1 MNAAV
6 DTEALSCQELVE
18 LVTEYLE
25 GALTGA
31 ELQRFE
37 QHLAVCGKCQQYLV
51 QLRAA
56 IATTGTLTIDDLTP
70 EMEAALLQEF
80 RGWRES
86 VASAS

>member
-37 QHLAVCGKCQQYLV
+37 HHLAACGKCQQYLE
-51 QLRAA
+51 QLRAT
-56 IATTGTLTIDDLTP
+56 IAATGTLTVDDLTP
-70 EMEAALLQEF
+70 AMEAALLQEF

-86 VASAS
+86 VTSGS